1 MARADKI
8 GPAGPGLRTLVRR
21 APQRLVQE
29 TPCGRAPGLL
39 TLAAVQGEAEVAVSE
54 RVLIVDDNEDVRRI
68 LALRLSLAGFE
79 VSDAADGRAGLL
91 ALRGGRWDLVL
102 LDLVMPELDGFE
114 FLNALRAD
122 TAESPPVVVIT
133 QYDDAVN
140 RQRAL
145 ALGAARYVGKSSA
158 LDRAFPGALRAW
170 VDEFKRPTLAS
181 TKD

>member
-1 MARADKI
+1 
-8 GPAGPGLRTLVRR
+8 L
-21 APQRLVQE
+21 
-29 TPCGRAPGLL
+29 
-39 TLAAVQGEAEVAVSE
+39 EVGVSE

-79 VSDAADGRAGLL
+79 VSDAADGRAGLA

-114 FLNALRAD
+114 FLTELRASAD
-122 TAESPPVVVIT
+122 EQNPPVVVIT

-170 VDEFKRPTLAS
+170 VDEFKRDTTLVRGR
-181 TKD
+181 

>member
-1 MARADKI
+1 M
-8 GPAGPGLRTLVRR
+8 
-21 APQRLVQE
+21 
-29 TPCGRAPGLL
+29 
-39 TLAAVQGEAEVAVSE
+39 SE

-79 VSDAADGRAGLL
+79 VSDAADGRAGLA
-91 ALRGGRWDLVL
+91 ALRGGSWDLVL

-114 FLNALRAD
+114 FLNELRTDA
-122 TAESPPVVVIT
+122 AASPPVVVIT
-133 QYDDAVN
+133 QYDDVVN

-170 VDEFKRPTLAS
+170 VDEFKRPLGVA